1 MAAGG
6 ALARGG
12 AIVSGRYSVWT
23 ATSEGDGPVRLSGSI
38 YEGGFTGAVRAA
50 RLAAGYRPRQRPPVQ
65 RRGVDL
71 CIAGETVTAWIEAV
85 RS

>member
-1 MAAGG
+1 MS
-6 ALARGG
+6 R
-12 AIVSGRYSVWT
+12 RYSVWT
-23 ATSEGDGPVRLSGSI
+23 ATSEGDGPVRLSGPL
-38 YEGGFTGAVRAA
+38 YEGDFAGAVRAA

-71 CIAGETVTAWIEAV
+71 YIAGETGTAWIEAV